1 MLKSLVSPMFL
12 QDLRQIKPEKHP
24 ALADG
29 YRFQKRGSAK
39 YHVFYKDKFIIE
51 VETMTEA
58 YQAMNDH
65 KNGNLSEVLT
75 CPFGFDVKKVGKVE
89 FLIPYKGKLV
99 AVRKS
104 KRACVVWMD
113 LNKDK
118 LQ

>member
-1 MLKSLVSPMFL
+1 MFL

-58 YQAMNDH
+58 YQAISDH
-65 KNGNLSEVLT
+65 KDGNLIEVFN
-75 CPFGFDVKKVGKVE
+75 CPHGFDVKKMGKTE
-89 FLIPYKGKLV
+89 FHILFKGKLV
-99 AVRKS
+99 ATRKS

-113 LNKDK
+113 LNKDI